1 MCYRDLSGLVSSVF
15 NVRGDKMN
23 EVQAELL
30 QRAIL
35 NIEKLKER
43 VEALEQRFQ
52 SDVKLTLPEISRVHI
67 GARVYLKKLI
77 IGDNISVGTWGAI
90 IAIEPEG
97 IGVIFEKSIAL
108 RWIDH
113 EHIDEY
119 LEFAHETYED
129 LVGYVYGEEKMK
141 EDATRGLFKCL
152 ERRGII
158 NP

>member
-1 MCYRDLSGLVSSVF
+1 
-15 NVRGDKMN
+15 MN
-23 EVQAELL
+23 EVQVELL

-52 SDVKLTLPEISRVHI
+52 PEFKVTPTEGLRVHI

-77 IGDNISVGTWGAI
+77 LGDNISVGTWGAI

-97 IGVIFEKSIAL
+97 IGVIFEKSITL

-129 LVGYVYGEEKMK
+129 LIGYVYGEEKVR
-141 EDATRGLFKCL
+141 EDAERGLFKCL